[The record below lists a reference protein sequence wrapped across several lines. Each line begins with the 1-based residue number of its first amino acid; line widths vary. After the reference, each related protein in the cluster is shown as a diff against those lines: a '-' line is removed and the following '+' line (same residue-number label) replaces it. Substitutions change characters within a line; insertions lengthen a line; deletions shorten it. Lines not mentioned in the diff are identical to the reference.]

1 LLDPNDKQKFRLV
14 VRSSREVPHMTKCD
28 AEAEQALYDC
38 GIENLAA
45 DVVVSIPAAGA
56 GSAGTGTG
64 TGTSTPS
71 SSSPKTAAAA
81 APAAAAAAAAPLP
94 PPPKFPV
101 HKLEA
106 ARFLKPRPK
115 MHYWQLTLRVDNE
128 QACSLAAQHIHAKR
142 RDFLSA
148 KLQELKALLER
159 WGSESLDVLNDA

>member
-1 LLDPNDKQKFRLV
+1 VLLDPNDKQKFRLV

-28 AEAEQALYDC
+28 AEAEHALYDC

-56 GSAGTGTG
+56 GSAGSGTGTG

-71 SSSPKTAAAA
+71 
-81 APAAAAAAAAPLP
+81 AAAAPLP

-128 QACSLAAQHIHAKR
+128 QACSLAVQHIHAKR